1 MLRFIVVIVIGTIL
15 GLHPKK
21 VPIKE
26 LAWMGVSNLF
36 IVLGLIGFGVIIG
49 LDPLGVV
56 KLEEASIIVS
66 ALTIFY
72 AIQIAVVIKLI
83 KLAVWNKDVGA

>member
-1 MLRFIVVIVIGTIL
+1 MLRVIVVIAIGVIL

-21 VPIKE
+21 VPTKE

-36 IVLGLIGFGVIIG
+36 IVLGLIGFGVVLG
-49 LDPLGVV
+49 LDPSGVV

-66 ALTIFY
+66 ALTFFY
-72 AIQIAVVIKLI
+72 AIQIGVVIKL
-83 KLAVWNKDVGA
+83 LRVAVWNKNI